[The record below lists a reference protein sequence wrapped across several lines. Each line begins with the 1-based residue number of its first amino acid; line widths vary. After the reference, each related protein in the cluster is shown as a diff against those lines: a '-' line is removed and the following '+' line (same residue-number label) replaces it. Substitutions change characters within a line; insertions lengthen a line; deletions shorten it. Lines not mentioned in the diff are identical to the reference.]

1 MPTASQGFLSGQGRV
16 LWPVNTSST
25 MKADNSVDMSE
36 PTAPATDHLAPL
48 VECLLF
54 VAEGPVTIEQLAR
67 SLEVEAAQVEE
78 ALDELAGR
86 YNGRGVRLQQ
96 QSRRVQLVTAPEVA
110 PYIERFLGLELSSTL
125 SAAALETLA
134 IIAYRQPVTRAQI
147 EAIRGVNCD
156 SVLSTLLY
164 RGLVEPLGRLE
175 QAGRPIIY
183 GTTFEFLQYFG
194 FSDAAQLPPLPGEER
209 NGAQAAEVEC

>member
-1 MPTASQGFLSGQGRV
+1 
-16 LWPVNTSST
+16 
-25 MKADNSVDMSE
+25 
-36 PTAPATDHLAPL
+36 

-54 VAEGPVTIEQLAR
+54 VAEGPVAIEQLAR
-67 SLEVEAAQVEE
+67 ALEVEALQVEE
-78 ALDELAGR
+78 ALRELAVR

-96 QSRRVQLVTAPEVA
+96 QNRRVQLVTAAEAA

-134 IIAYRQPVTRAQI
+134 IVAYRQPVTRAQI

-156 SVLSTLLY
+156 SVLNTLLY
-164 RGLVEPLGRLE
+164 RGLIEPLGRLE
-175 QAGRPIIY
+175 QAGRPIVY

-194 FSDAAQLPPLPGEER
+194 FSDVTQLPALPGDEQNGGPPAEE
-209 NGAQAAEVEC
+209 AC

>member
-1 MPTASQGFLSGQGRV
+1 
-16 LWPVNTSST
+16 
-25 MKADNSVDMSE
+25 MSE
-36 PTAPATDHLAPL
+36 PTAPEKEHLASL

-67 SLEVEAAQVEE
+67 ALQVEAVRVEE
-78 ALDELAGR
+78 ALHELAGR
-86 YNGRGVRLQQ
+86 CNGRGLRLQQ
-96 QSRRVQLVTAPEVA
+96 QNGRVQLVTAPEAA

-156 SVLSTLLY
+156 SVLNTLLY
-164 RGLVEPLGRLE
+164 RGLIEPVGRLE
-175 QAGRPIIY
+175 QAGRPILY
-183 GTTFEFLQYFG
+183 GTTFEFLRYFG
-194 FSDAAQLPPLPGEER
+194 FNDVTQLPPLPGEER
-209 NGAQAAEVEC
+209 NQEHRAEAEC